1 MAPPAHPR
9 ARAFFP
15 PGSISLI
22 VPSTGSFG
30 SREVGGPPCRPA
42 DPRASNSGY
51 RRRSSRAPAPR
62 VGNWPSSETAP
73 GLRPPQLV
81 CPGLPPCCRGRAHRA
96 RVAVLESDAAPCSRA
111 LPAPRVL
118 AEAAP
123 SPWDFDGLGQATP
136 RARRPPAVPS
146 PAPAPVPAP
155 RRAGREAAVPN
166 SWGAA
171 APGAPG
177 AAAANRRRPA
187 RPLPSRA
194 PTPGPR
200 GEGSR
205 EVESRP
211 RHLSSSFR
219 GGRDRTRSRSRA
231 ESPPHRPPAPQYP
244 GPRHR
249 RRAPRPPTS
258 APGRSHCRP
267 SPGPT
272 RDTYLIS
279 AKEKKSTSKRTLIF
293 A

>member
-1 MAPPAHPR
+1 MKASGSPGTPEGQS
-9 ARAFFP
+9 FFSSWLYLADCP
-15 PGSISLI
+15 QHRLFWVKGSWGPSL
-22 VPSTGSFG
+22 S
-30 SREVGGPPCRPA
+30 PCRPQSIQFRVSSA
-42 DPRASNSGY
+42 ELAGPRAQGGELAFQRN
-51 RRRSSRAPAPR
+51 RPRPPA
-62 VGNWPSSETAP
+62 
-73 GLRPPQLV
+73 PQLV

-171 APGAPG
+171 APGSPG

-219 GGRDRTRSRSRA
+219 GGRDRTRRRSRA

-244 GPRHR
+244 GPCHR

-279 AKEKKSTSKRTLIF
+279 AKEKKIYL
-293 A
+293 